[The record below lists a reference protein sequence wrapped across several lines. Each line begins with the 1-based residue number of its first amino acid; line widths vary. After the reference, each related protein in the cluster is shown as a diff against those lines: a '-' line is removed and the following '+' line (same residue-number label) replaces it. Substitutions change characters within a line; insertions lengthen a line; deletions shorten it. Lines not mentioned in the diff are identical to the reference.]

1 MSPNYS
7 KSKFNFYFKIFKKR
21 VKYEKDSISYS
32 PKSNFSLKYRYHIR
46 YKEWC

>member
-7 KSKFNFYFKIFKKR
+7 KSKFNFYSKIFKK
-21 VKYEKDSISYS
+21 KYEKDSISYS